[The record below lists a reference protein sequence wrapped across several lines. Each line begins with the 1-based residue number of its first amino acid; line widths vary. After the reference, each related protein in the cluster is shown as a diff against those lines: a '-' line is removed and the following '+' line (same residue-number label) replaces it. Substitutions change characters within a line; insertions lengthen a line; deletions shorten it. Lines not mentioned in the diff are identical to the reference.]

1 MHYQVVSFN
10 YKRCNLEMREKLA
23 SSLDLNGTEEFLKN
37 LLEFDFM
44 LEAFIIS
51 TCNRVEIVSA
61 SKDNFATFHAIL
73 GLLSRKT
80 GMSFHSLA
88 DRLN

>member
-1 MHYQVVSFN
+1 
-10 YKRCNLEMREKLA
+10 
-23 SSLDLNGTEEFLKN
+23 
-37 LLEFDFM
+37 M

-88 DRLN
+88 DRALRFEDRDAVRHLFNVVSSSGVYGCW